1 MDKVWGCE
9 EISPF
14 SDFVFYL
21 FCFSFSDFV
30 FYLFCFFFSNF
41 VFFCL
46 FLLKKRGFP
55 LSIKHIDIGFWDL
68 IY

>member
-1 MDKVWGCE
+1 MDKVWGCG

-21 FCFSFSDFV
+21 FCFFFSDFV
-30 FYLFCFFFSNF
+30 
-41 VFFCL
+41 FCL
-46 FLLKKRGFP
+46 FLLKKTKTKKFP

-68 IY
+68 IH